1 VTEFLFG
8 ALAFL
13 ALLGWGITNAL
24 TARNHFRE
32 AQGLEILERVNA
44 RIDKSVTEIIERYNQ
59 IMAAKKAKAEGV
71 AGKTVLTDEEEWE
84 REKARQKLNLNAM
97 PDFDEGSETILTEM
111 PVE

>member
-1 VTEFLFG
+1 MTEILFG
-8 ALAFL
+8 GLAFL

-59 IMAAKKAKAEGV
+59 IVAAKKAKAEGI
-71 AGKTVLTDEEEWE
+71 AGKTVLTDEEEAR
-84 REKARQKLNLNAM
+84 REALRQGLNL
-97 PDFDEGSETILTEM
+97 
-111 PVE
+111 